1 MKFTRSITRKTK
13 MFPLTLEELLERLKS
28 LDEVYLLEVLNITSE
43 DLLKAFSDRVED
55 NADLLAN
62 EVDWEEE

>member
-1 MKFTRSITRKTK
+1 